1 MAKEFTINT
10 LLCLE
15 KSLKARAAQ
24 LKELAV
30 ENSKRTRWLDGNKM
44 DEPAYDVKRVDAKLV
59 KLTKALFN
67 IDMKIKEANAR
78 TKVEMDDDFNFDD
91 LMAAID

>member
-24 LKELAV
+24 LKEMEV
-30 ENSKRTRWLDGNKM
+30 ENSKRTRWMDSNKIE
-44 DEPAYDVKRVDAKLV
+44 EPAYDVKRIDAKLV
-59 KLTKALFN
+59 MLTKALFN
-67 IDMKIKEANAR
+67 IDMKIKETNAR

-91 LMAAID
+91 LMSAID